1 MTDLYAHHLT
11 QAIQTTFAYE
21 RQDETR
27 VYKGKVE
34 HFLIGNAPHGG
45 YIISL
50 CTNATQQHQAST
62 THRDPAHLTAQFFSP
77 CQPGAVQVGVKTLS
91 VSKRWTRLDAS
102 LMQYS
107 KTNDVSSTPVERVR
121 LTYLYTDLPH
131 PAGWGSEPK
140 DDNLSLLPW
149 SKSPFAR
156 PTPLLQHPSEL
167 KEAPMY
173 PSFHFKD
180 VVKWSELV
188 PIGPE
193 DSPNPSSAP
202 FQKMHSAFY
211 WSQVHEED
219 DVTQN
224 VALVSFFAD
233 MFMNGPELI
242 AAPGVGRK
250 YWFPT
255 MTLSLDFKA
264 KVHLCRTGGN
274 CFPLAGVPGG
284 PSGASPSK
292 STVGIYFATKSISE
306 GQHDQTVEV
315 WTSPGGI
322 GEGDAS
328 LGGPEWRKEAQL
340 LAVSTQLA
348 LVIPYSVNE
357 KIANRKDDKSSKL

>member
-1 MTDLYAHHLT
+1 MGSLT
-11 QAIQTTFAYE
+11 EAIRTTFAYE
-21 RQDETR
+21 RQAGTR

-50 CTNATQQHQAST
+50 CTNATQQHQSST
-62 THRDPAHLTAQFFSP
+62 PHRDPAHLAAQFFSP
-77 CQPGAVQVGVKTLS
+77 CQPGAVQVEVKTLS
-91 VSKRWTRLDAS
+91 ASKRWTRLDVS

-107 KTNDVSSTPVERVR
+107 RTDDVASSPVERVR

-131 PAGWGSEPK
+131 PAEWGSSPNA
-140 DDNLSLLPW
+140 DNLSVLPW
-149 SKSPFAR
+149 SESPFAR
-156 PTPLLQHPSEL
+156 PTPLAQHPSEL
-167 KEAPMY
+167 REAKMY
-173 PSFHFKD
+173 PSFQFRD

-188 PIGPE
+188 LIGPE
-193 DSPNPSSAP
+193 DSPDPSAAP
-202 FQKMHSAFY
+202 FQRMHSAFY

-219 DVTQN
+219 DVTKN
-224 VALVSFFAD
+224 VELVCFFAD

-242 AAPGVGRK
+242 QGAHQEVGRK

-264 KVHLCRTGGN
+264 K
-274 CFPLAGVPGG
+274 FPLVGVPGA
-284 PSGASPSK
+284 PSGSSPSK

-306 GQHDQTVEV
+306 GRHDQTVEV

-322 GEGDAS
+322 GEGDAK
-328 LGGPEWRKEAQL
+328 LGGPEWRQEAQL

-357 KIANRKDDKSSKL
+357 KIANREDDKSSKL